1 MNAITSSK
9 TISNLVSFSLSSPS
23 HPQFVTVTNA
33 WVVEELDIPTPKFPL
48 HHLSSQYPHL

>member
-33 WVVEELDIPTPKFPL
+33 WVVEELDIPPPKFPL